1 MKEKQPVMQLRR
13 VKKYFHIRRR
23 LRLRA
28 LNDIN
33 FVLYE
38 GEKFG
43 VVGESGCGKSTL
55 GRVMLQL
62 YPPSGGDCLYYGRS
76 LIELCPAYLKREIKG
91 LLALQRTAKVYNDR
105 LLAAAKGPPEIYE
118 RARKLNHRALR
129 EGSKTVGSLILS
141 ENLPEIQRLFLR
153 ACQAVR
159 RAHKLFSAAAR
170 LEARAEKREKAG
182 RDLPGFPRQ
191 KAEVFRASARQYAEE
206 AEALREKAFSFRGKN
221 INPALSPRAL
231 DPEYQAKLD
240 ANYETGIS
248 LSKLTGWE
256 MRSLRSEMQ
265 MVFQDP
271 SASLDPRQS
280 VGKAIEEPFKIHAR
294 LSPEERKK
302 KVMALLDRVGLQE
315 EHYYY
320 FPNALSG
327 GQKQRVCIA
336 RAIATNTRLV
346 VLDES
351 LSALDVSVQA
361 QILQLLDELS
371 GDGRTYLF
379 ITHDLGVAKYFCDRI
394 MVMYLGC
401 ECELADARTLFEK
414 PLHPYTRSLLAA
426 VPRPVVRDVDY
437 EVSVLEGEVPNALYP
452 PAGCPFHTRCDRS
465 FEICKREK
473 PELRE
478 WQSGHF
484 VACHLYGPPEAN
496 SPLAEKTE
504 T

>member
-1 MKEKQPVMQLRR
+1 MKEKQALMQIRR
-13 VKKYFHIRRR
+13 VKKYFHIRHGV
-23 LRLRA
+23 RLRA

-33 FVLYE
+33 FILYE

-76 LIELCPAYLKREIKG
+76 LIELCPAYLKKEI
-91 LLALQRTAKVYNDR
+91 DR
-105 LLAAAKGPPEIYE
+105 LLVLQKKAKYYNERILAAQKATPEIYQ
-118 RARKLNHRALR
+118 RVCKLNHRYLR
-129 EGSKTVGSLILS
+129 EGSKTVGSLILC
-141 ENLPEIQRLFLR
+141 ENLPQIQKLFLKVHRATCKAHRLF
-153 ACQAVR
+153 
-159 RAHKLFSAAAR
+159 AAALR
-170 LEARAEKREKAG
+170 LEARAGKREEKG
-182 RDLPGFPRQ
+182 RPPGDLRQ
-191 KAEVFRASARQYAEE
+191 KAESFRASAQRYAEE
-206 AEALREKAFSFRGKN
+206 AAALRDEAFAFRGKN
-221 INPALSPRAL
+221 INVALSPRAL
-231 DPEYQAKLD
+231 EKEYQVKLD
-240 ANYETGIS
+240 ANYETGVS
-248 LSKLTGWE
+248 LSKLTGRE
-256 MRSLRSEMQ
+256 IRRLRSEMQ

-280 VGKAIEEPFKIHAR
+280 VGKAVEEPFKIHSR
-294 LSPEERKK
+294 LSPLERKA
-302 KVMALLDRVGLQE
+302 KVMALLDRVGLKR

-336 RAIATNTRLV
+336 RAIATNTRFV

-361 QILQLLDELS
+361 QILRLLDELS
-371 GDGRTYLF
+371 DDGRTYLF

-401 ECELADARTLFEK
+401 ECELADARTLFEE

-426 VPRPVVRDVDY
+426 VPRPVVREVNY
-437 EVSVLEGEVPNALYP
+437 ELFVLEGEVPNALYP
-452 PAGCPFHTRCDRS
+452 PTGCPFHTRCDRS
-465 FEICKREK
+465 GEICEKEK

-478 WQSGHF
+478 WKSAHF
-484 VACHLYGPPEAN
+484 VACHLYAPPESKAPQADEN
-496 SPLAEKTE
+496 
-504 T
+504 

>member
-28 LNDIN
+28 LSDIN

-76 LIELCPAYLKREIKG
+76 LIELFPAYLKREIKR
-91 LLALQRTAKVYNDR
+91 LLTLQREAKRYNDR
-105 LLAAAKGPPEIYE
+105 ILAAAKGPPAVYE
-118 RARKLNHRALR
+118 RAGKLNHRVLR
-129 EGSKTVGSLILS
+129 EASKTVGSLILC
-141 ENLPEIQRLFLR
+141 ENLPQIQGLFLQAHRATRNAHRLF
-153 ACQAVR
+153 A
-159 RAHKLFSAAAR
+159 AAAR
-170 LEARAEKREKAG
+170 LDAKAG
-182 RDLPGFPRQ
+182 RREERGDGSAGELRQ
-191 KAEVFRASARQYAEE
+191 RAEESRASARRYAEK
-206 AEALREKAFSFRGKN
+206 AAALRDEAFFFRGKN
-221 INPALSPRAL
+221 IDAALAPRAL
-231 DPEYQAKLD
+231 DPEYHAKLD

-248 LSKLTGWE
+248 LSKLTGRE

-294 LSPEERKK
+294 LSPVERKER
-302 KVMALLDRVGLQE
+302 VMALLERVGLQR
-315 EHYYY
+315 EHYDY

-401 ECELADARTLFEK
+401 ECELADARTLFED

-426 VPRPVVRDVDY
+426 VPRPVVRDVNY
-437 EVSVLEGEVPNALYP
+437 EASVLEGEVPSALYP
-452 PAGCPFHTRCDRS
+452 PAGCPFHTRCDRCS
-465 FEICKREK
+465 EICRKEK
-473 PELRE
+473 PLLRE
-478 WQSGHF
+478 WKPNHF
-484 VACHLYGPPEAN
+484 VACHLYMPPEEGHAL
-496 SPLAEKTE
+496 LADEN
-504 T
+504 

>member
-1 MKEKQPVMQLRR
+1 MEEKQALMQLRR
-13 VKKYFHIRRR
+13 VKKYFHIRHR

-33 FVLYE
+33 FILYE

-76 LIELCPAYLKREIKG
+76 LVELCPAYLKKEIG
-91 LLALQRTAKVYNDR
+91 R
-105 LLAAAKGPPEIYE
+105 LLLLQKKAKYYNNRITAAQSSPPAVYE
-118 RARKLNHRALR
+118 RARKLNHRYLR
-129 EGSKTVGSLILS
+129 EGSKTVGSLILC
-141 ENLPEIQRLFLR
+141 ENLPQIQDIFLKAHKVTRKAHRLF
-153 ACQAVR
+153 A
-159 RAHKLFSAAAR
+159 SALR
-170 LEARAEKREKAG
+170 LEATAEKREEKG
-182 RDLPGFPRQ
+182 RLPGDLRQ
-191 KAEVFRASARQYAEE
+191 KAESFRDSARRYEKE
-206 AEALREKAFSFRGKN
+206 AALLRDEAFSFRGKN
-221 INPALSPRAL
+221 ISAALSPRAL
-231 DPEYQAKLD
+231 ETEYQAKLD

-248 LSKLTGWE
+248 LSKLTGRE
-256 MRSLRSEMQ
+256 MRKLRNEMQ

-280 VGKAIEEPFKIHAR
+280 VGKAIEEPFEIHSR
-294 LSPEERKK
+294 LSPAERKA
-302 KVMALLDRVGLQE
+302 KVMALLDKVGLKE

-336 RAIATNTRLV
+336 RAIATDTRFV

-361 QILQLLDELS
+361 QILQLLNELS

-401 ECELADARTLFEK
+401 ECELADARTLFEA

-426 VPRPVVRDVDY
+426 VPRPVVRNVDY
-437 EVSVLEGEVPNALYP
+437 ELSVLEGEVPSALYP
-452 PAGCPFHTRCDRS
+452 PAGCPFHTRCDRAS
-465 FEICKREK
+465 AICEKEK

-478 WQSGHF
+478 WKSAHF
-484 VACHLYGPPEAN
+484 VACHLYTPPKGNA
-496 SPLAEKTE
+496 PLADEN
-504 T
+504 

>member
-1 MKEKQPVMQLRR
+1 MQLRR

-76 LIELCPAYLKREIKG
+76 LTELCPAYVKKEIRR
-91 LLALQRTAKVYNDR
+91 LLALQRNAKHYNER
-105 LLAAAKGPPEIYE
+105 IRAARGGPPEIYE
-118 RARKLNHRALR
+118 RVRKLNHRCLR
-129 EGSKTVGSLILS
+129 EGSKTVGSLILC
-141 ENLPEIQRLFLR
+141 ENLPQIQRLFLE
-153 ACQAVR
+153 
-159 RAHKLFSAAAR
+159 AHKATGKAHRLLAAAAR
-170 LEARAEKREKAG
+170 LEAKAEKRGEG
-182 RDLPGFPRQ
+182 RLSEDQ
-191 KAEVFRASARQYAEE
+191 SQRAASIRGSARLCMEE
-206 AEALREKAFSFRGKN
+206 AAALREEAFAFRGKN
-221 INPALSPRAL
+221 INAALSPEAL
-231 DPEYQAKLD
+231 EPGYQARLD
-240 ANYETGIS
+240 ANYETGVS
-248 LSKLTGWE
+248 LSKLRGQE
-256 MRSLRSEMQ
+256 MRGLRKEMQ

-280 VGKAIEEPFKIHAR
+280 VGKAIEEPFKIHTR
-294 LSPEERKK
+294 FSPEERKE
-302 KVMALLDRVGLQE
+302 KVMALLERVGLKR

-336 RAIATNTRLV
+336 RAIATDTRLV

-401 ECELADARTLFEK
+401 ECELAGAKALFDE

-426 VPRPVVRDVDY
+426 VPRPVIRDVNY
-437 EVSVLEGEVPNALYP
+437 EVSVLEGEVPSALHP
-452 PAGCPFHTRCDRS
+452 PAGCPFHTRCDSRG
-465 FEICKREK
+465 EVCEKEK

-478 WQSGHF
+478 WKPDHF
-484 VACHLYGPPEAN
+484 VACHLYEPAADSAVRADEEPARR
-496 SPLAEKTE
+496 
-504 T
+504 

>member
-1 MKEKQPVMQLRR
+1 MKEKQALMQLRR
-13 VKKYFHIRRR
+13 VKKYFHIRHG

-33 FVLYE
+33 FTLYE

-62 YPPSGGDCLYYGRS
+62 YPPSGGDCLYYGPS
-76 LIELCPAYLKREIKG
+76 LIELCPAYLKKEIG
-91 LLALQRTAKVYNDR
+91 RLLILQKKAKRYNDR
-105 LLAAAKGPPEIYE
+105 ITAAQKGPPAVYE
-118 RARKLNHRALR
+118 RARKLNHRYLR
-129 EGSKTVGSLILS
+129 EGSKTVGSLILC
-141 ENLPEIQRLFLR
+141 ENLPQIQKLFLKAYKAAR
-153 ACQAVR
+153 KTRGLLA
-159 RAHKLFSAAAR
+159 SALR
-170 LEARAEKREKAG
+170 LEAKAGKREERG
-182 RDLPGFPRQ
+182 RPSGGLRQ
-191 KAEVFRASARQYAEE
+191 KAESFRASARRYAEE
-206 AEALREKAFSFRGKN
+206 AALLRNEALAFRGKN
-221 INPALSPRAL
+221 INAALSPRAL
-231 DPEYQAKLD
+231 EAEYRAKLD
-240 ANYETGIS
+240 ANYETGVS
-248 LSKLTGWE
+248 LSKLTGRE
-256 MRSLRSEMQ
+256 MRKLRREMQ

-280 VGKAIEEPFKIHAR
+280 VGKAIEEPFKIHSR
-294 LSPEERKK
+294 LSPAERKA
-302 KVMALLDRVGLQE
+302 KVIALLDRVGLKE

-336 RAIATNTRLV
+336 RAIATNTRFV

-361 QILQLLDELS
+361 QILQLLNELS

-379 ITHDLGVAKYFCDRI
+379 ITHDLGVAKYYCDRI

-401 ECELADARTLFEK
+401 ECELADARTLFEA

-437 EVSVLEGEVPNALYP
+437 ELSVLEGEVPNALYP
-452 PAGCPFHTRCDRS
+452 PAGCPFHTRCAQS
-465 FEICKREK
+465 GEICEKEK

-478 WQSGHF
+478 WESAHF
-484 VACHLYGPPEAN
+484 VACHLYAPPEGNA
-496 SPLAEKTE
+496 PLADENQKT
-504 T
+504 

>member
-1 MKEKQPVMQLRR
+1 MKEKQALMRLRR
-13 VKKYFHIRRR
+13 VKKYFHIRHG

-33 FVLYE
+33 FTLYE

-62 YPPSGGDCLYYGRS
+62 YPPSGGDCLYYGCS
-76 LIELCPAYLKREIKG
+76 LNELCPAYLKKEIRR
-91 LLALQRTAKVYNDR
+91 LLILQRKAKYYNAR
-105 LLAAAKGPPEIYE
+105 ISAARKGPPAVYE
-118 RARKLNHRALR
+118 RACELNHRYLR
-129 EGSKTVGSLILS
+129 EGSKTAGSLILC
-141 ENLPEIQRLFLR
+141 ENLPQIRKLFLK
-153 ACQAVR
+153 ACKAARKTR
-159 RAHKLFSAAAR
+159 RLLASALR
-170 LEARAEKREKAG
+170 LEAKAGKREERG
-182 RDLPGFPRQ
+182 RGLSGNLRQ
-191 KAEVFRASARQYAEE
+191 KAESLRASARRYEEE
-206 AEALREKAFSFRGKN
+206 AALLRNEAFAFRGKN
-221 INPALSPRAL
+221 INAALSPRAL
-231 DPEYQAKLD
+231 ETEYQAALD
-240 ANYETGIS
+240 ANYETGVS
-248 LSKLTGWE
+248 LSKLTGRE
-256 MRSLRSEMQ
+256 MRKLRKEMQ

-280 VGKAIEEPFKIHAR
+280 VGKAIEEPFKIHSR
-294 LSPEERKK
+294 FSPGERKA
-302 KVMALLDRVGLQE
+302 KVMALLDRVGLKE

-336 RAIATNTRLV
+336 RAIATDTRFV

-361 QILQLLDELS
+361 QILQLLNELS

-401 ECELADARTLFEK
+401 ECELADARTLFDT

-437 EVSVLEGEVPNALYP
+437 ELSVLEGEVPNALYP
-452 PAGCPFHTRCDRS
+452 PAGCPFHTRCARS
-465 FEICKREK
+465 SEICEKEK
-473 PELRE
+473 PALRE
-478 WQSGHF
+478 WESAHF
-484 VACHLYGPPEAN
+484 VACHSLPEGV
-496 SPLAEKTE
+496 PLRAEN
-504 T
+504 

>member
-1 MKEKQPVMQLRR
+1 MKEKQPLMQLRR

-28 LNDIN
+28 LSDIN

-62 YPPSGGDCLYYGRS
+62 YPLSGGDCLYYGRS
-76 LIELCPAYLKREIKG
+76 LVELCPGYLKREIKN
-91 LLALQRTAKVYNDR
+91 LLRIQRNAKRYNDR

-118 RARKLNHRALR
+118 RARKLNHRYLR
-129 EGSKTVGSLILS
+129 EGSKTVGSLILC
-141 ENLPEIQRLFLR
+141 ENLPEIQRLFLQ
-153 ACQAVR
+153 AYQAVR
-159 RAHKLFSAAAR
+159 RAHKFLSAAVR
-170 LEARAEKREKAG
+170 LEARAEGEEG
-182 RDLPGFPRQ
+182 PGNLRQ
-191 KAEVFRASARQYAEE
+191 GAEALRLSARRYVEE
-206 AEALREKAFSFRGKN
+206 AAALREKAFSFRGKN
-221 INPALSPRAL
+221 IKTALSPRAL

-248 LSKLTGWE
+248 LSKLTGRE

-280 VGKAIEEPFKIHAR
+280 VGKAVEEPFKIHDR
-294 LSPEERKK
+294 LSPGERKEM
-302 KVMALLDRVGLQE
+302 VTALLEQVGLQE
-315 EHYYY
+315 EPYYY

-361 QILQLLDELS
+361 QILQLLNELS
-371 GDGRTYLF
+371 GGGRTYLF

-401 ECELADARTLFEK
+401 ECELADARAIFEK

-437 EVSVLEGEVPNALYP
+437 EVSVLEGEVPSALYP
-452 PAGCPFHTRCDRS
+452 PAGCPFHTRCS
-465 FEICKREK
+465 QCSEICKKEK

-478 WQSGHF
+478 WKPGHF
-484 VACHLYGPPEAN
+484 VACHLYTSPEGNA
-496 SPLAEKTE
+496 PLTDEN
-504 T
+504 

>member
-1 MKEKQPVMQLRR
+1 MKEKQALMQLRR

-62 YPPSGGDCLYYGRS
+62 YPSSGGDCLYYGRS
-76 LIELCPAYLKREIKG
+76 LIELCPSYLKRQIKG
-91 LLALQRTAKVYNDR
+91 LLRLQREAKRYNDR
-105 LLAAAKGPPEIYE
+105 IPAAQRGSSEGYE
-118 RARKLNHRALR
+118 RARKLNHRSLR
-129 EGSKTVGSLILS
+129 EGSKTVGSLILC
-141 ENLPEIQRLFLR
+141 ENLPRIQGIFLKAYRATRNAHRLF
-153 ACQAVR
+153 A
-159 RAHKLFSAAAR
+159 AAAR
-170 LEARAEKREKAG
+170 LEAGEGRGLPQQQRAES
-182 RDLPGFPRQ
+182 LH
-191 KAEVFRASARQYAEE
+191 VSARRYAEE
-206 AEALREKAFSFRGKN
+206 AAALREEAFAFRGKN
-221 INPALSPRAL
+221 INAALSPRAL

-248 LSKLTGWE
+248 LSKLTGGE

-280 VGKAIEEPFKIHAR
+280 VGKAIEEPFKIHSR
-294 LSPEERKK
+294 LAPGERRER
-302 KVMALLDRVGLQE
+302 VMALLERVGLKE

-361 QILQLLDELS
+361 QILQLLNELS

-401 ECELADARTLFEK
+401 ECELADARVLFDE

-426 VPRPVVRDVDY
+426 VPRPVVRDVNY
-437 EVSVLEGEVPNALYP
+437 EASVLEGEVPSALYP
-452 PAGCPFHTRCDRS
+452 PAGCPFHTRCDRCS
-465 FEICKREK
+465 EICRREK

-478 WQSGHF
+478 WKSAHF
-484 VACHLYGPPEAN
+484 VACHLYAPPEADVLPADEN
-496 SPLAEKTE
+496 
-504 T
+504 